1 MKHSEYLIASNYAH
15 QYIDLVEENDLL
27 EAFKN
32 SIRKLQILP
41 IDEYEL
47 LHQSSYFP
55 GKWTLNELLQHIIDT
70 ERVMSYRALTFAR
83 KDLIELP
90 GFNEDSYAMNS
101 HANDKSISE
110 LIEELVAVR
119 ISSYYLFKSFFNEDV
134 NTVGRVN
141 GHDFSVKSI
150 GFMMIGHEIHHFN
163 IINERYLPLNH
174 S

>member
-32 SIRKLQILP
+32 SIKNLQALP
-41 IDEYEL
+41 VDQYEL

-55 GKWTLNELLQHIIDT
+55 GKWTLNELLQHMIDT
-70 ERVMSYRALTFAR
+70 ERIMTYRALTFAR

-90 GFNEDSYAMNS
+90 SFNEDSYALQS
-101 HANDKSISE
+101 HANERTISE

-119 ISSYYLFKSFFNEDV
+119 ISSYFLFKSFYSEDA
-134 NTVGRVN
+134 NTVGRISGN
-141 GHDFSVKSI
+141 DFSVKSI
-150 GFMMIGHEIHHFN
+150 GFMIIGHEIHHFN
-163 IINERYLPLNH
+163 IINERYLPIIP

>member
-15 QYIDLVEENDLL
+15 QYIDLVKENDLL

-32 SIRKLQILP
+32 SIKKLQALP
-41 IDEYEL
+41 IEDYEK
-47 LHQSSYFP
+47 LHQSAYFP

-70 ERVMSYRALTFAR
+70 ERIMSYRALTFAR

-90 GFNEDSYAMNS
+90 GFNEDSYALQS
-101 HANDKSISE
+101 HANDRTISE

-119 ISSYYLFKSFFNEDV
+119 ISSYFLFKGFFKGDV
-134 NTVGRVN
+134 NTVGRISGN
-141 GHDFSVKSI
+141 DFSVKSI
-150 GFMMIGHEIHHFN
+150 GYMMIGHEIHHFN
-163 IINERYLPLNH
+163 IINERYLPLIP